1 MSWTT
6 PADLKAQVLKLWDNG
21 QLPSEVV
28 VSSGLF
34 PRRLRFNGP
43 SSAELTN
50 RFDDVRKWIA
60 DIRQVTHCRI
70 VMRELRHRVIGG
82 NTVPDEVWIDDL
94 ESALE
99 WIGKQREAR
108 TIRAAVDFAQ
118 QREPSLLAWMSKH
131 ASEVLRIGADWS
143 KLLDV
148 VNWLRHHPR
157 PGIYLRQVDLPGVH
171 TKFIESYRGVLSELL
186 DISLPGAVV
195 NAEATGV
202 ASFCRRFGFLEKPSR
217 VRFRVLDQNLRLLSA
232 GSDQDLTVSSEAF
245 AKLEPP
251 IRRVFVTENE
261 TNYLAFPAVADS
273 IVLFGSGYGFEMLR
287 GAEWLRRC
295 EVHYWGDIDTHGFAI
310 LDQLR
315 ASHERVVSFLMDRQ
329 TLTTHQALWGTEESQ
344 ERRDLT
350 RLTPDEAA
358 LFDDLRD
365 NRLGPQVRLE
375 QERIG
380 FGWLMAALSQFG
392 ASNAGDEALGTAAD
406 PHLAV

>member
-6 PADLKAQVLKLWDNG
+6 PADLKAQVQKLWDNG

-28 VSSGLF
+28 FSSGLF
-34 PRRLRFNGP
+34 PRRLRFKGP

-108 TIRAAVDFAQ
+108 TIRAAVDLAQ
-118 QREPSLLAWMSKH
+118 RREPSLLDWMSRH
-131 ASEVLRIGADWS
+131 ASEVLRIGADWP

-148 VNWLRHHPR
+148 VDWLRHHPR
-157 PGIYLRQVDLPGVH
+157 PGIYLRQIDLPGVH
-171 TKFIESYRGVLSELL
+171 TKFIEGYRGVLGELL
-186 DISLPGAVV
+186 DIAVPSAV
-195 NAEATGV
+195 ADAEATGIV
-202 ASFCRRFGFLEKPSR
+202 NFSRRFGFMDKPSR
-217 VRFRVLDQNLRLLSA
+217 VRFRLLDCRLRVMPA
-232 GSDQDLTVSSEAF
+232 GRDQDVTVSSDTF
-245 AKLEPP
+245 AGLDLP

-261 TNYLAFPAVADS
+261 TNYLAFPPVPDS
-273 IVLFGSGYGFEMLR
+273 VVLFGSGYGFEMLR
-287 GAEWLRRC
+287 ATDWLRRC
-295 EVHYWGDIDTHGFAI
+295 EVLYWGDIDTHGFAI

-315 ASHERVVSFLMDRQ
+315 ATHPHVTSFLMDRQ
-329 TLTTHQALWGTEESQ
+329 TLLAHRELWGTEESQ

-350 RLTPDEAA
+350 RLTSEEGS

-365 NRLGPQVRLE
+365 NRIGLRVRLE
-375 QERIG
+375 QERVG
-380 FGWLMAALSQFG
+380 FGWLMAALSRF
-392 ASNAGDEALGTAAD
+392 SVLESPAGV
-406 PHLAV
+406 HLPV